1 MTLNVNANVI
11 DEEWTSFSFE
21 GKNFDYKNVFRSND
35 TYGYRLTL
43 EVNLTKLENG
53 TFKIQYQNGDTII
66 SKDYTSVGNYSFEIA
81 TLSMSIALEGTNAS
95 ASGFYKL
102 NIGER
107 ISLSPY
113 GDINLLLLLS
123 FIALI
128 LLSGIGIPPI
138 LSVLIIIVLVLGLFG
153 LFIYLSYKGI
163 KSWKRE
169 KNSKYLYFMIT
180 KIAIFCLISLILLF
194 PFRFSF
200 F

>member
-1 MTLNVNANVI
+1 MLCNMTLNVNANVI

-138 LSVLIIIVLVLGLFG
+138 LSVLILIVLVLGLFG
-153 LFIYLSYKGI
+153 LFIYS
-163 KSWKRE
+163 
-169 KNSKYLYFMIT
+169 
-180 KIAIFCLISLILLF
+180 
-194 PFRFSF
+194 FSI
-200 F
+200 